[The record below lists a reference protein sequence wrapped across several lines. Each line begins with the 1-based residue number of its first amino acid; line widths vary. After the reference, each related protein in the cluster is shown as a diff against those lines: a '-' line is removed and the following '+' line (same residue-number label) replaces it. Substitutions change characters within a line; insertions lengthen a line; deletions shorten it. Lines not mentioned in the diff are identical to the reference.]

1 MLSHISVII
10 SGTGCVLFQG
20 SWKAT
25 LEQPGS
31 ERNSPTSESREI
43 PGAVGRDESVP
54 ATNDRPHRRA
64 GNSSAAALLQL

>member
-1 MLSHISVII
+1 M
-10 SGTGCVLFQG
+10 
-20 SWKAT
+20 

-31 ERNSPTSESREI
+31 ERSSPIGESEEI
-43 PGAVGRDESVP
+43 PVAVGCDESVP